1 MSIKGNVKARLLA
14 MILALA
20 LVTAMACPALAET
33 FSAIVTAGA
42 MTVYKDAKLGTA
54 VTTLSEGEIV
64 RVEAYS
70 GRAARISWAGGKGY
84 AAVSDM
90 KSVDSVAAKAVV
102 TEAASVYESASE
114 TARAAA
120 VPEGTHVYVLSY
132 SGDWA
137 RVEKDGSLALRFFD
151 PTETAPWATCC

>member
-42 MTVYKDAKLGTA
+42 MTVYKDAKLESA
-54 VTTLSEGEIV
+54 VTTLTEGEIV

-70 GRAARISWAGGKGY
+70 GRAARISWAGISGPEPGT
-84 AAVSDM
+84 APGIPFCWA
-90 KSVDSVAAKAVV
+90 
-102 TEAASVYESASE
+102 SASPCPMWVS
-114 TARAAA
+114 A
-120 VPEGTHVYVLSY
+120 
-132 SGDWA
+132 
-137 RVEKDGSLALRFFD
+137 
-151 PTETAPWATCC
+151 